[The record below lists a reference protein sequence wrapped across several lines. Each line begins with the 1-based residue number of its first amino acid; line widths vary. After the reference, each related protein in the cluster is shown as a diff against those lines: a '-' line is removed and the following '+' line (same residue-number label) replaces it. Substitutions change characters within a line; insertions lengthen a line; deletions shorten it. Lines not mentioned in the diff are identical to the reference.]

1 VTNQPHMDRPDLSQR
16 EDTDLVD
23 AVSSGDEAALSE
35 LYRRYGSLVTGL
47 ARRILGDSQL
57 AEDITQEVF
66 VHLWRNADRFDG
78 QRGKLRTLLLTQTHG
93 KCVDLVRSRNARA
106 ARESKSF
113 GGAMID
119 SAELDAELMAI
130 TETEQIRAAV
140 QQLPSEERIALET
153 AYFGGNTYRQVAVVL
168 GLPEGTVKARIRSA
182 LKRLHL
188 MLTQP
193 DIEARAGEMPATQL
207 ATKKDSPWPAS

>member
-1 VTNQPHMDRPDLSQR
+1 MTNQQPMELPELSQR
-16 EDTDLVD
+16 EDATLVS
-23 AVSSGDEAALSE
+23 AVAAGNEPALSE

-66 VHLWRNADRFDG
+66 VHLWRNADRFDVE
-78 QRGKLRTLLLTQTHG
+78 RGKLRTLLLTQTHG
-93 KCVDLVRSRNARA
+93 KCVDLVRSRNARS
-106 ARESKSF
+106 AREAKSF
-113 GGAMID
+113 DGVIVD
-119 SAELDAELMAI
+119 SAELDAELIAM

-140 QQLPSEERIALET
+140 QQLPNDERIALET

-182 LKRLHL
+182 LKRLHG
-188 MLTQP
+188 MLNMSDSPLSKSDEQ
-193 DIEARAGEMPATQL
+193 
-207 ATKKDSPWPAS
+207 KDSPWTAS

>member
-1 VTNQPHMDRPDLSQR
+1 VTNHAHMDPNLSPR
-16 EDTDLVD
+16 EDAELVS
-23 AVSSGDEAALSE
+23 AVAQRDEAALAE
-35 LYRRYGSLVTGL
+35 LYRRYGPIVTGL
-47 ARRILGDSQL
+47 ARRILGDPQL

-66 VHLWRNADRFDG
+66 VHLWKNADRFDV

-113 GGAMID
+113 DGITID
-119 SAELDAELMAI
+119 SAEVDAELIAL

-140 QQLPSEERIALET
+140 LQLPPDERIALET

-168 GLPEGTVKARIRSA
+168 GVPEGTVKARIRSA
-182 LKRLHL
+182 LRRLHSTL
-188 MLTQP
+188 SESDT
-193 DIEARAGEMPATQL
+193 EAETEIQISD
-207 ATKKDSPWPAS
+207 TKKGTPWTAS